1 MRVDS
6 NFSLQKTYQRYTFS
20 HHFGNMDNLSI
31 IEENNIEKNSIEAL
45 QAQKSALWKML
56 LLSAGFD
63 IAMFFVE
70 IPLDFQFLGTP
81 IVVDEIM
88 GFFLSKWAAGTNIDL
103 KMRYRIIGLLPI
115 PGVTAISL
123 QCTMELWKIYKK
135 LK

>member
-1 MRVDS
+1 
-6 NFSLQKTYQRYTFS
+6 
-20 HHFGNMDNLSI
+20 MDNLSTL
-31 IEENNIEKNSIEAL
+31 EKPNIEAL

-70 IPLDFQFLGTP
+70 LPLDLSFLGAP
-81 IVVDEIM
+81 IVVDELM

-103 KMRYRIIGLLPI
+103 KMRYRIVGLLPI

-123 QCTMELWKIYKK
+123 QCAMELWKIHKQ